1 MPNIEFLDIDEYQLT
16 NNSNVVSRIKYNSGR
31 VMTTNERELVDKVFG
46 VGTIDYDRVRIY
58 SERFVPVINRVMAPD
73 GNIYFTKDWYHKD
86 FSLADTRSTQL
97 FIHEMTH
104 IWQYQLGYPVA
115 KKGIFLHPKC
125 TIIGCEPYEYTLDS
139 RKRLCDYNMEQ
150 QGNIIAD
157 YYLYYY
163 SGLSADYLSDEK
175 ILYNNTYKDEPQIYL
190 TVLTD
195 FIASPK
201 DEKNLP
207 KN

>member
-1 MPNIEFLDIDEYQLT
+1 MENIEFLDIDEYQLT
-16 NNSNVVSRIKYNSGR
+16 NNANVLGRIKYNNGR
-31 VMTTNERELVDKVFG
+31 VMTVNERILVDKVFG

-58 SERFVPVINRVMAPD
+58 NERYVPIINRIMAPD
-73 GNIYFTKDWYHKD
+73 GNIYFIKERYQKD
-86 FSLADTRSTQL
+86 FALADAWDSSL

-115 KKGIFLHPKC
+115 KKGLFLHPSC
-125 TIIGCEPYEYTLDS
+125 ALLCDPYKYILGS
-139 RKRLCDYNMEQ
+139 SKRLCDYNMEQ
-150 QGNIIAD
+150 QGDIIAD

-163 SGLSADYLSDEK
+163 SGLSADYLSKQE
-175 ILYNNTYKDEPQIYL
+175 ILSNSTYKDEPQIYL
-190 TVLTD
+190 TVLAD

-201 DEKNLP
+201 DVKNLP